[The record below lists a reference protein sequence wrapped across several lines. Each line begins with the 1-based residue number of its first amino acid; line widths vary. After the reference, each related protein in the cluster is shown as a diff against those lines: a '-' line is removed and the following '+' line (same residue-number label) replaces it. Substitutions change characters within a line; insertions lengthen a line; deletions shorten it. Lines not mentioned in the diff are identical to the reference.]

1 MKALLR
7 NCQHGGDVF
16 ITVQFNSSG
25 IPKNI
30 YKSSSTLNGIQ
41 SLSNEVE
48 GFKWYSSLNKKSM
61 LATSVATS
69 TEFYCKL
76 RSNYIE
82 GTKLFYYDGLSKNLK
97 YIYLVI
103 SHYCKVW
110 GFSAPNKELH
120 NIHGDFSI
128 DNVIFCDSLPII
140 IDWEHF
146 NQSVAPIGFDALN
159 LIFEQLWFDKKKLH
173 SDTLFE
179 TVKMILLL
187 KSKKCLSP
195 LFLENPLNKTINFIL
210 NNPSIWKGQA
220 MKLPITKFSAKEIK
234 KIDKI
239 ITKMIIS
246 EQIIYEKN

>member
-1 MKALLR
+1 MKALMR

-16 ITVQFNSSG
+16 ITVQFNSNG

-41 SLSNEVE
+41 SLRNEVE
-48 GFKWYSSLNKKSM
+48 GFKWYSSLHKST
-61 LATSVATS
+61 LATSVATC

-76 RSNYIE
+76 ESNYID
-82 GTKLFYYDGLSKNLK
+82 GTQLSYYDGLSKNLK
-97 YIYLVI
+97 YIYLII
-103 SHYCKVW
+103 SHYCNVW
-110 GFSAPNKELH
+110 GVSTPNKELY

-173 SDTLFE
+173 SDTLLE
-179 TVKMILLL
+179 IVKMIFLL

-195 LFLENPLNKTINFIL
+195 LFLDNPLKKTIDFIL
-210 NNPSIWKGQA
+210 NNPRIWKGQA
-220 MKLPITKFSAKEIK
+220 MKLPITKFSVKEIK

-246 EQIIYEKN
+246 DQIIYEKN